1 MKKLAA
7 MLCLSAMTTGA
18 FAQGLIN
25 FNNSP
30 TTLLSANIGGNVATL
45 SGPSGTYLFGLLTSA
60 AATGPFTFAS
70 VYGTNLVNASGGRFT
85 GGNGVAVNGWA
96 PGVTMFYE
104 IAGWASA
111 GGNTT
116 FNAAWVQANGK
127 PATSGLP
134 SLFGVSAIAS
144 GAAGGGPNALPPLPL
159 FGGASGLTSGFTL
172 VGVPEPTSMALAGLG
187 AAALLIFRRRK

>member
-25 FNNSP
+25 FANSP
-30 TTLLSANIGGNVATL
+30 TTLISANIGGNVATL

-60 AATGPFTFAS
+60 AQGGPFTFAG
-70 VYGTNLVNASGGRFT
+70 VYGTNLVNSTGGRLS

-96 PGVTMFYE
+96 PGATMFYE
-104 IAGWASA
+104 LAGWSSA
-111 GGNTT
+111 GGATT
-116 FNAAWVQANGK
+116 FNAAWVKSDGTA
-127 PATSGLP
+127 AASGLP
-134 SLFGVSAIAS
+134 SLFGVSPIGS
-144 GAAGGGPNALPPLPL
+144 GVAGGGAQSLPTLQL
-159 FGGASGLTSGFTL
+159 FGGASGIQSGFTL
-172 VGVPEPTSMALAGLG
+172 TGVPEPTSMALAGLG